1 MEDVKVFLPPEM
13 NDNIEDHLEYG
24 DSKSGWIRDACEQ
37 RLKREKEEERRLER
51 EKQADRGCD
60 TEQII
65 D

>member
-37 RLKREKEEERRLER
+37 RLEREKE
-51 EKQADRGCD
+51 ADRGCD